1 VNLTPNDPTKNK
13 DTVPSFNGGVANFGG
28 ISGTL
33 VRRVF
38 SLDDKIYAV
47 GNFTHY
53 RRSFYE
59 RSTYDTKVYDNTAIS
74 HVVRMEADGAMDS
87 TYRFDVA
94 TNTSPASGNGAIND
108 AIQLADGSL
117 VLVGTFTTFDGSTAN
132 RIVKLKPDGT
142 VDQTFATGSGANNP
156 ILSIGY
162 NKSNNKIVIAGT
174 FTTFNGQPLSGVA
187 MLNLDGSLSTG
198 FTFSNLSGGSP
209 DFVRQLNSG
218 KIIVAGSFNRY
229 NGVLRQGF
237 MVLNA
242 DGSLAEGSNNTG
254 KFIGQIYDMV
264 EVTSNEGNPAAI
276 LVGDILRFN
285 NNAVNNIVKVEFQ
298 N

>member
-1 VNLTPNDPTKNK
+1 
-13 DTVPSFNGGVANFGG
+13 
-28 ISGTL
+28 
-33 VRRVF
+33 VF